1 MESAAIRTNQLNE
14 TLSSKLVLALKA
26 TETELKNWVQ
36 NKIKKLKTDP
46 LLDKDGIP
54 LPSIQFIRW

>member
-26 TETELKNWVQ
+26 TERELKNWVQ